1 MTRRSY
7 TREFKAEAVRLV
19 NDQGLSCA
27 EAAPGPGSASERAV
41 PVGERVWR

>member
-27 EAAPGPGSASERAV
+27 EAAQSGAGYLKKAAAYFASASH
-41 PVGERVWR
+41 

>member
-27 EAAPGPGSASERAV
+27 EAARDLGASERAV

>member
-27 EAAPGPGSASERAV
+27 EAARDLSERAV